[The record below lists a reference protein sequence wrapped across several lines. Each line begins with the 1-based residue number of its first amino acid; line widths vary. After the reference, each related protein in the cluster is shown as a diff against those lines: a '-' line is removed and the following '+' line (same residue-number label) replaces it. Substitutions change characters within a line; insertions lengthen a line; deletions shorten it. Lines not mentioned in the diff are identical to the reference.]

1 MVDKIENSSAAYNLD
16 RRALSHRWSEEN
28 PNARYKS
35 ISIMGQQTGM
45 SSRFA
50 QKRNELS
57 FTSLSVGYRFD
68 PKNFK
73 FLQACRI
80 ASMSLNATMEDLGR
94 ISSIRTERGLDYP
107 FARVFNVSLSV
118 LFN

>member
-1 MVDKIENSSAAYNLD
+1 MD
-16 RRALSHRWSEEN
+16 RRALSHRWSEN
-28 PNARYKS
+28 NRDARYKA
-35 ISIMGQQTGM
+35 IKMTNQDTGM

-50 QKRNELS
+50 QKRNEFS
-57 FTSLSVGYRFD
+57 FTSLAVGYRFD

-80 ASMSLNATMEDLGR
+80 ASVSLNATMEELGR

-107 FARVFNVSLSV
+107 FARTFSVSLSV